1 MNFTANTNLVLNEE
15 IVFRTNK
22 DGTIVVMKMDD
33 DEVFYKIDGV
43 AAEIW
48 QKISNKE
55 SNLGSIANDL
65 SSEYNV
71 TAQKI
76 IDDAQVFLAKTTEL
90 NLLRVN

>member
-1 MNFTANTNLVLNEE
+1 MFTAETNLALNEE

-48 QKISNKE
+48 QKISSKE
-55 SNLGSIANDL
+55 ANLGSIASTL
-65 SSEYNV
+65 SEEYEV
-71 TAQKI
+71 SAQKI
-76 IDDAQVFLAKTTEL
+76 IEDAQPFLEKVTSL
-90 NLLRVN
+90 NLLKIS